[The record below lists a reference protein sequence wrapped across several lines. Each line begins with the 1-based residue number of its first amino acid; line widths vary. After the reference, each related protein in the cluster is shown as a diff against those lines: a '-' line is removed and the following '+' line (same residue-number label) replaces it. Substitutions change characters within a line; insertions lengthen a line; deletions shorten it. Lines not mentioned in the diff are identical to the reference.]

1 MTLRLHLDPNAVKLI
16 KLVLELTGYIGVEGM
31 VGSNRNT
38 HVVKLAFVLGTCLA
52 LTAPANAEP
61 RIIVIEQTYPVDATT
76 ARGLVRQMSTRGRI
90 GFWAFTRGWVSW
102 KGQCEVTVKIR
113 YTLPEHTN
121 PGAMSPE
128 LRAKWERM
136 KTAMRRHEERH
147 GQHSINAGREI
158 EQAGCRGGNA
168 ILRKWR
174 QQDKAYDARTRH
186 GRTEGVILK

>member
-1 MTLRLHLDPNAVKLI
+1 
-16 KLVLELTGYIGVEGM
+16 M
-31 VGSNRNT
+31 VGSRRSIDAI
-38 HVVKLAFVLGTCLA
+38 KLAAGFCICFA
-52 LTAPANAEP
+52 FSAPVGAEP
-61 RIIVIEQTYPVDATT
+61 NIIIDEQPYAVNALT

-121 PGAMSPE
+121 PDAMSPE
-128 LRAKWERM
+128 LRAKWTRM
-136 KTAMRRHEERH
+136 TTAMRRHEERH

-158 EQAGCRGGNA
+158 EQAGCQGGLA

-186 GRTEGVILK
+186 GKTEGVTLR

>member
-1 MTLRLHLDPNAVKLI
+1 MF
-16 KLVLELTGYIGVEGM
+16 
-31 VGSNRNT
+31 GSNRSISVT
-38 HVVKLAFVLGTCLA
+38 KLAFAFGACLA
-52 LTAPANAEP
+52 LATPADAEP
-61 RIIVIEQTYPVDATT
+61 NIIIVEQTYPVDATT
-76 ARGLVRQMSTRGRI
+76 TRGLIRQMSTRGRI

-121 PGAMSPE
+121 PNAMSPA
-128 LRAKWERM
+128 LRTKWNRM

-158 EQAGCRGGNA
+158 EQAGCRGGVA

-174 QQDKAYDARTRH
+174 QQDKAYDARTQH
-186 GRTEGVILK
+186 GKTEGVVLQ

>member
-1 MTLRLHLDPNAVKLI
+1 
-16 KLVLELTGYIGVEGM
+16 M
-31 VGSNRNT
+31 VGSNRGTNT
-38 HVVKLAFVLGTCLA
+38 IKLAAGLLILLAFGT
-52 LTAPANAEP
+52 PAHAEP
-61 RIIVIEQTYPVDATT
+61 NIIIVEQTYPVDATT

-121 PGAMSPE
+121 PNAMSPA
-128 LRAKWERM
+128 LRTKWNRM
-136 KTAMRRHEERH
+136 KTAMRAHEERH

-186 GRTEGVILK
+186 GKTEGVVMK